1 MHFYDIW
8 LAKIRELYFLAF
20 FFWNEFFTMKIEL
33 KALFNELLLKNI
45 ICSKWKYALKVYLKT
60 ILLNLR

>member
-20 FFWNEFFTMKIEL
+20 FFEIFTMQIEL